1 VTDMF
6 LSAAPSLDE
15 ENVQIYDEVLNLL
28 VNRSDQPAIVKVSR
42 RMAPVANAPRQLV
55 RRLANDTNIDVAGPV
70 LARSPR
76 LTTEDLREIA
86 VSRGNAHL
94 LAISGRNDLVEPVT
108 DVLVTRGDRDVAR
121 AVANNQA
128 AKLSAQGV
136 ERLLERAEE
145 DETVGQRVRARG
157 DIPQDILNSAI
168 AKVAARTAERS
179 RKANAAQKLM
189 LDLKQSGGLD
199 DARIVAL
206 AAEKKYDE
214 VVAAL
219 ALLSGLKFDA
229 VENMMYPQRIGGV
242 VVVCK
247 ATGLVLTT
255 LIAILRLSMARN
267 GLTETEMKQA
277 HREYLSVSRGAA
289 DRIIRFWHVRQTVDA
304 TKPD

>member
-1 VTDMF
+1 MF

-70 LARSPR
+70 LACSPR

-121 AVANNQA
+121 AVADNQA

-145 DETVGQRVRARG
+145 DETVGQRVRARR
-157 DIPQDILNSAI
+157 DIPQDILNSAL
-168 AKVAARTAERS
+168 AKVAARTAER
-179 RKANAAQKLM
+179 
-189 LDLKQSGGLD
+189 
-199 DARIVAL
+199 
-206 AAEKKYDE
+206 
-214 VVAAL
+214 
-219 ALLSGLKFDA
+219 
-229 VENMMYPQRIGGV
+229 
-242 VVVCK
+242 
-247 ATGLVLTT
+247 
-255 LIAILRLSMARN
+255 
-267 GLTETEMKQA
+267 
-277 HREYLSVSRGAA
+277 
-289 DRIIRFWHVRQTVDA
+289 
-304 TKPD
+304 